1 VRNWEDMRQAS
12 YTLQA
17 KVLHLRNELNRQRR
31 IRALNERTYSTFSH
45 RSLRAEALVSEMRA
59 DLNSLKDRLR
69 DEVGELGMSDESSF
83 CC

>member
-1 VRNWEDMRQAS
+1 MRQAS